1 MPIGS
6 DPTIAGAQFILTVD
20 GIAPIR
26 FTACQNLGTKTEVVE
41 QQVTMPDGRVGYR
54 KLPGVQKPLNV
65 VLKRPMDANM
75 DLMAWRR
82 TVESGGTKGSNKRNG
97 TISVYDADGREIARW
112 DFAGGW
118 PAKLASSILNGTE
131 ELTLAVDTL
140 RRV

>member
-82 TVESGGTKGSNKRNG
+82 MVESGGTKGSKRNG
-97 TISVYDADGREIARW
+97 NIVVIDTTGAPLARW
-112 DFAGGW
+112 DFVGGW
-118 PAKLASSILNGTE
+118 PAKLVSSILNSTE

>member
-6 DPTIAGAQFILTVD
+6 DLTIAGAQFILTVD

-26 FTACQNLGTKTEVVE
+26 FTVCQNLGTKTEVVE

-75 DLMAWRR
+75 DLMVWRR
-82 TVESGGTKGSNKRNG
+82 LVESGGTKGSKRNG
-97 TISVYDADGREIARW
+97 NIVVVDTQGREIARW
-112 DFAGGW
+112 DFVGGW
-118 PAKLASSILNGTE
+118 PSKLASSILNGTE
-131 ELTLAVDTL
+131 ELILAVDTL
-140 RRV
+140 HRV